1 MNRLLAGIVI
11 ACLAG
16 PGSQAPTIIVD
27 VSVEDDNGRPVTNLR
42 QGDVEILVD
51 SAPRSIA
58 SFSPDNRALAVAMLV
73 DVSAS
78 MSRVSLSD
86 DDRFRR
92 TLEAFIRELRTGDRA
107 TLGRI
112 SGGATKTE
120 ALSGD
125 SAALFRNVT
134 DVLTVPDS
142 DRFGPSPLW
151 DALDQASEQVSREPG
166 SRAVV
171 LWTDG
176 RSTGNHVGM
185 ADVIDQATA
194 GGVSIHIII
203 EDSSSGGLTLRRGQK
218 NEPSPCAR
226 VAALTAATGGTCR
239 VNSLEGNGYFN
250 EPPIPEVRR
259 VLDALHRRYSLGLQ
273 GIEPDGEMHTL
284 EIRVK
289 RPGLKVR
296 APMRFR
302 APK

>member
-1 MNRLLAGIVI
+1 MNRLLAGLIV
-11 ACLAG
+11 ASLAT
-16 PGSQAPTIIVD
+16 PDWQAPTVIVD
-27 VSVEDDNGRPVTNLR
+27 VGVEDDNGRPVTNLR
-42 QGDVEILVD
+42 QGDFEILVD
-51 SAPRSIA
+51 AVPRSIA
-58 SFSPDNRALAVAMLV
+58 SFSAENRPLAVAMLV

-78 MSRVSLSD
+78 MSRVSLTD

-92 TLEAFIRELRTGDRA
+92 TLETFIRELRTGDRA

-112 SGGATKTE
+112 SGGSTKTGP
-120 ALSGD
+120 LSGE
-125 SAALFRNVT
+125 SVALFRDVS

-151 DALDQASEQVSREPG
+151 DALDEATEQVSRETG

-185 ADVIDQATA
+185 ADVIDRATA

-203 EDSSSGGLTLRRGQK
+203 EDAASGGLTLRRGQR

-226 VAALTAATGGTCR
+226 VASLIMATGGTCR
-239 VNSLEGNGYFN
+239 VNTLEGNGYFN

-259 VLDALHRRYSLGLQ
+259 VLDSLHRRYTLGFQ
-273 GIEPDGEMHTL
+273 ADRDGQTHVL
-284 EIRVK
+284 EVRVK
-289 RPGLKVR
+289 RSGLRVR
-296 APMRFR
+296 APGRYL
-302 APK
+302 AK